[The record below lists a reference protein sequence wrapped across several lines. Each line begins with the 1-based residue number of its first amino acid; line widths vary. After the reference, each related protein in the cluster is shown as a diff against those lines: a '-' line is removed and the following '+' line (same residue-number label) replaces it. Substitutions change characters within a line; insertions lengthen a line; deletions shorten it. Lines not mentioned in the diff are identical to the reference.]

1 MVEGPESRWALHNY
15 PLESLFLSHRNML
28 LIYIDKI
35 QTINKFIRTWT
46 KIFVENVQMKV
57 STDIEKLSDDEKG
70 IIFSHMNM
78 AFGGDEIKSTST
90 PLINDMVR
98 DNVFKLTDARILSSS
113 ITGFA
118 GEMGLI
124 YLVAKYQGYIAKNL
138 QVVFTRRDS
147 MFERIRNT
155 DRYRNSYQ
163 KLSETSTSGN
173 RDELEDD
180 VLEHIIDNLRG
191 IEEINKWLK
200 DYLDIDLRQD
210 TKRWKDIVEMFERRN
225 VLIHKD
231 GKVTMKYR
239 KKTGDQSNE
248 YLSVDNEYLSR
259 ALLTIGSSANDIFS
273 QLMKNFVDEAK
284 T

>member
-1 MVEGPESRWALHNY
+1 
-15 PLESLFLSHRNML
+15 
-28 LIYIDKI
+28 
-35 QTINKFIRTWT
+35 
-46 KIFVENVQMKV
+46 MKV